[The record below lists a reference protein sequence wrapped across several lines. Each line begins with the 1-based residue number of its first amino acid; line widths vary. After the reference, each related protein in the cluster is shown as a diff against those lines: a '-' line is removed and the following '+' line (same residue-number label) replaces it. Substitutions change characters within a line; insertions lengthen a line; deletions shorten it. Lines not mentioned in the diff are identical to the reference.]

1 LTCGADLNLE
11 MSRKATVALGAYLC
25 LYLSWQAFHWLP
37 GDVAQGHLFFLPAG
51 AVAVA
56 ACVAASRRCSG
67 VDRLRGFWRLMA
79 LAVTAQLLGDTT
91 MALYDISG
99 VGVPFPSV
107 VDLLY
112 LAFYPL
118 ILLAL
123 LRVPLAPTSRAQ
135 RVRLG
140 LDLTTILVG
149 GAILIWH
156 LVVAESLS
164 EGGQSVLQTAVSI
177 AYPVGD
183 LALLGGISVLLLRW
197 SPATL
202 RRPLSLIAAGLA
214 LFIAA
219 DISFS
224 FTALHTG
231 YTAGGP
237 IDILWVVALILFALA
252 AMSQKTVR
260 RGAPETAIPTREIY
274 EQRVSW
280 LPFAALAVGSLI
292 LLDAEWG
299 ENFMSKF
306 SVVLAAIG
314 LAILI
319 ASRQALQQKEMIRL
333 QRDLRATHDEL
344 AELATRDAL
353 TSTANRRSIEST
365 LKDEIERARRY
376 GRALSVLFLDIDH
389 FKAINDGL
397 GHAAGDRVLA
407 DFAAAVNSCLRPVD
421 SLGRWGGEEFVV
433 VLPETGAGNATKAAE
448 RIRAHVESL
457 HVPRDS
463 GAEMTCSIGS
473 GSYPADA
480 TDLPSLIGLADG
492 AMYEAKRLGRNR
504 VASAAP
510 ELEHA

>member
-1 LTCGADLNLE
+1 
-11 MSRKATVALGAYLC
+11 MSRKAIAALGAYIG

-37 GDVAQGHLFFLPAG
+37 GDMADVGDLFFLPAG
-51 AVAVA
+51 VVAVA
-56 ACVAASRRCSG
+56 ACVAASRRCAG

-79 LAVTAQLLGDTT
+79 LAITAQFLGDAT
-91 MALYDISG
+91 MALYDIG
-99 VGVPFPSV
+99 GLAVPFPSV
-107 VDLLY
+107 ADLIY

-118 ILLAL
+118 MLLAL

-140 LDLTTILVG
+140 LDLATILAG
-149 GAILIWH
+149 GAMLIWH
-156 LVVAESLS
+156 LVLVDSLG
-164 EGGQSVLQTAVSI
+164 EGGQSVLQTTVSI
-177 AYPVGD
+177 AYPLGD

-224 FTALHTG
+224 FSALHGG

-237 IDILWVVALILFALA
+237 IDIFWVVALILFALA
-252 AMSQKTVR
+252 AMSQETVR
-260 RGAPETAIPTREIY
+260 RGAPETEVPTREIY
-274 EQRVSW
+274 EERVGW

-292 LLDAEWG
+292 LIDAEWG
-299 ENFMSKF
+299 EAFLSKF

-314 LAILI
+314 LASLI
-319 ASRQALQQKEMIRL
+319 AARQHITQKEMIRL
-333 QRDLRATHDEL
+333 QRDLRKARDEL
-344 AELATRDAL
+344 ADLATRDEL
-353 TSTANRRSIEST
+353 TSTANRRAIEAT
-365 LKDEIERARRY
+365 LSGEVERARRY
-376 GRALSVLFLDIDH
+376 GRELSVLFLDIDH

-407 DFAAAVNSCLRPVD
+407 EFAAAVKSCLRPVD
-421 SLGRWGGEEFVV
+421 SLGRWGGEEFVI
-433 VLPETGAGNATKAAE
+433 VLPETGADSAARAAE
-448 RIRAHVESL
+448 RIRAHIAAQCADPDLGTEL
-457 HVPRDS
+457 
-463 GAEMTCSIGS
+463 TCSIGA

-480 TDLPSLIGLADG
+480 ADVPALIDLADG

-504 VASAAP
+504 VAIAHPAAP
-510 ELEHA
+510 ELNPA